1 MRNVTTENI
10 TQSFVDYMAPGTDPR
25 LREVMTALAHR
36 LHDFAREVKLTHA
49 EWNVAIDIL
58 TKAGKITTDERN
70 EFVLL
75 SDVLGLSSLVDMINS
90 APGATTS
97 SVLGPFHVVGAPDLP
112 FGGDMRGDNSGE
124 TLIVSGIVR
133 DTDGNPIEGAVLD
146 IWQTA
151 DNALYSSQDPEQDE
165 YNLRARQTTGA
176 DGRYLFSTVRP
187 VSYKVPVDG
196 PVGKLL
202 DATGREAWRPS
213 HLHFIVIAPGH
224 QTLVTEVFPV
234 GDPYLDQDA
243 VFGVREDLIMVYTP
257 VDRADLPPDLAARD
271 TLPLPMTKVDFNFTL
286 KKSA

>member
-1 MRNVTTENI
+1 MRNVTSDNI
-10 TQSFVDYMAPGTDPR
+10 TQAFIEYMAPGTDPR
-25 LREVMTALAHR
+25 LREVMSALARH
-36 LHDFAREVKLTHA
+36 LHDFAREVNLTHA
-49 EWNVAIDIL
+49 EWNIGIDIL
-58 TKAGKITTDERN
+58 TGAGRITTDERN

-97 SVLGPFHVVGAPDLP
+97 SVLGPFHVLGAPVLP

-133 DTDGNPIEGAVLD
+133 DTDGNPVSGAVLD

-151 DNALYSSQDPEQDE
+151 DNALYSSQDPQQDE
-165 YNLRARQTTGA
+165 YNLRGRQTTGA
-176 DGRYLFSTVRP
+176 DGRYLFSTIRP

-196 PVGKLL
+196 PVGALL
-202 DATGREAWRPS
+202 DATGRDAWRPS
-213 HLHFIVIAPGH
+213 HLHFIVTAPGH
-224 QTLVTEVFPV
+224 RPLVTEVFPV

-257 VDRADLPPDLAARD
+257 VDRADLPADLAARD
-271 TLPLPMTKVDFNFTL
+271 TLPGPMTKVDFDFIL
-286 KKSA
+286 KRTA

>member
-1 MRNVTTENI
+1 MRNVTSDNI
-10 TQSFVDYMAPGTDPR
+10 TQAFVNYMAPDTNPR
-25 LREVMTALAHR
+25 LREVMTALASH
-36 LHDFAREVKLTHA
+36 LHDFAREVHLTHA

-58 TKAGKITTDERN
+58 TRAGQITTKERN

-75 SDVLGLSSLVDMINS
+75 SDVMGLSSLVDMINS

-97 SVLGPFHVVGAPDLP
+97 SVLGPFHVLGAPDLAY
-112 FGGDMRGDNSGE
+112 GGDMRGDNSGE
-124 TLIVSGIVR
+124 TLIVSGILR
-133 DTDGNPIEGAVLD
+133 DTDGNPIAGAVLD

-151 DNALYSSQDPEQDE
+151 DNALYSSQDPAQDE

-176 DGRYLFSTVRP
+176 DGRYLFSTIRP

-196 PVGKLL
+196 PVGDLL
-202 DATGREAWRPS
+202 NATGRDAWRPS
-213 HLHFIVIAPGH
+213 HLHFIVTAPGYR
-224 QTLVTEVFPV
+224 TLVTEVFPV

-257 VDRADLPPDLAARD
+257 VDRADLPADLAARD

-286 KKSA
+286 KKTA

>member
-1 MRNVTTENI
+1 MRNVTSENI
-10 TQSFVDYMAPGTDPR
+10 TQAFVNYMAPGTNPR
-25 LREVMTALAHR
+25 LREVMTALASH
-36 LHDFAREVKLTHA
+36 LHAFAREVQLTHA

-58 TKAGKITTDERN
+58 TRAGEITTKERN

-75 SDVLGLSSLVDMINS
+75 SDVMGLSSLVDMINS

-112 FGGDMRGDNSGE
+112 FGGDLRGDNSGE

-133 DTDGNPIEGAVLD
+133 DTHGNPIKGAVLD

-196 PVGKLL
+196 PMGELL
-202 DATGREAWRPS
+202 DATGRNAWRPS
-213 HLHFIVIAPGH
+213 HLHFIVIAPGYR
-224 QTLVTEVFPV
+224 TLVTEVFPV

-257 VDRADLPPDLAARD
+257 VDRADLPNDLTARD
-271 TLPLPMTKVDFNFTL
+271 TLPAPMTKVDFDFIL
-286 KKSA
+286 KKTG